1 MQTDCLTVAHLYGL
15 SVVDLHHVKAET
27 IYPPPRS
34 LENTRFEIEMVADV
48 H

>member
-1 MQTDCLTVAHLYGL
+1 MRPAFFVISHLYSL

-27 IYPPPRS
+27 IDSPSWS